1 MATQYTNSIGL
12 NQPLLLSTD
21 PLDLAIDPVSG
32 DLVFAANGDLTLSS
46 GTAGV
51 VQACRIA
58 MQLVAG
64 EWFMDLDA
72 GIPLFERDGVP
83 ASKALLGQ
91 KFNKVKARDAF
102 YNALSAVPG
111 VVAIVSL
118 TVDFTD
124 VLPPR
129 TLNVA
134 WTVQTAF
141 GDTPSDSLAL
151 GVN

>member
-1 MATQYTNSIGL
+1 MATQYTNAIGL
-12 NQPLLLSTD
+12 NQPLLLSTA

-32 DLVFAANGDLTLSS
+32 DLVFAANGDLSLSM
-46 GTAGV
+46 GTPGV
-51 VQACRIA
+51 VQGCRIA
-58 MQLVAG
+58 MLLVAG
-64 EWFMDLDA
+64 EWFLDLDA
-72 GIPLFERDGVP
+72 GIPLFERDGVT
-83 ASKALLGQ
+83 AAQAILGG
-91 KFNKVKARDAF
+91 KFNKVKARDTF
-102 YNALSAVPG
+102 YTALAAVAG

-151 GVN
+151 GTN